1 MCLLNV
7 SAQDKT
13 KPLIKFKNGTNVS
26 QDEFEYVYQKN
37 NGGYDEAKK
46 HTRAQYEDYLRLYIK
61 FKRKVMEAE
70 KVGIDTTQSFK
81 SELQTY
87 LKQLAQPYLIE
98 KDALDAL
105 IKEAYDHW
113 RQAAQVSHILIK
125 VEENAT
131 PADTLKAFQKA
142 MAIRDSV
149 MNKKRT
155 FEYLAEQHSDDPS
168 AKENKGYLSYFTA
181 FDFVYPF
188 EKAAFDTPIGQISMP
203 VRSKFGY
210 HLIKVHNRIDAPGV
224 RNTYHILVRFGA
236 NYEAKDSLAAKQRI
250 QEVYQKLKNGGD
262 FATLAKEY
270 SDDPKTKTKGGE
282 LGDKYIAVPEIQDRK
297 FKLKD
302 KEFSE
307 PFRSQYGYHIIRVTV
322 TDANKTFEDMKKI
335 MRNRVTRDRRAQVA
349 EEKLIAKLKSQY
361 KFEFKTANI
370 DKFIASVQNDYL
382 SPDFS
387 AEKVSKAILDLPIF
401 TFGSEKQ
408 TVADLLKFN
417 QKNRNRNTSLT
428 SGEALI
434 HNDIDQFSRT
444 RLLNFEEQQLEAKYP
459 EFRNLKKEYRDG
471 ILLFTLTEKMVWR
484 KAVEDT
490 NGLKAYYE
498 KHKAEYPIGERVKI
512 REYRSPMKEMLVK
525 IDSMFNANTPAK
537 VRDSIIADELF
548 AVKTTR
554 NVFLKTDTKSAK
566 FYDKQKGYHSPIE
579 SEGEVFYIQYVED
592 FLPAG
597 VKTFDEAKS
606 EMITKFQTELEKEW
620 EQELEK
626 KYPYKLEEK
635 VLVNLFK

>member
-1 MCLLNV
+1 
-7 SAQDKT
+7 
-13 KPLIKFKNGTNVS
+13 
-26 QDEFEYVYQKN
+26 
-37 NGGYDEAKK
+37 
-46 HTRAQYEDYLRLYIK
+46 
-61 FKRKVMEAE
+61 
-70 KVGIDTTQSFK
+70 
-81 SELQTY
+81 
-87 LKQLAQPYLIE
+87 
-98 KDALDAL
+98 
-105 IKEAYDHW
+105 
-113 RQAAQVSHILIK
+113 
-125 VEENAT
+125 
-131 PADTLKAFQKA
+131 
-142 MAIRDSV
+142 
-149 MNKKRT
+149 
-155 FEYLAEQHSDDPS
+155 
-168 AKENKGYLSYFTA
+168 
-181 FDFVYPF
+181 
-188 EKAAFDTPIGQISMP
+188 MP